1 METFWGIIAGLTSSH
16 LLFHRAYKKK
26 FASQYAS
33 TQKQFAT
40 VFLLLSG
47 ATTIFLSA
55 MCCAYYAGFL
65 TAKYGM

>member
-1 METFWGIIAGLTSSH
+1 METFLGIIAGLTSGH
-16 LLFHRAYKKK
+16 LLLHRAYKKE
-26 FASQYAS
+26 FASQCSS
-33 TQKQFAT
+33 TQKQFAA

-65 TAKYGM
+65 MAQYNM